1 MLHIGW
7 LLGRCVSYADST
19 STRMAAEKLW
29 SPLSCFQPGLQK
41 DANVALIIL
50 NRPIH
55 DVQPLLKRIWD
66 GAVIRAAADGGAN
79 RLQECMSQED
89 HRYVP
94 DIVSGDFDSV
104 REEVVQYCKERG
116 SDVIHTPDQ
125 NSTDFTKCLKIVVN
139 IVKKKSLAVDSI
151 VVFGAFGGRI
161 DQTIANINTLFLAS
175 AVTDLPVYLL
185 GDDSLACLLLPGRH
199 RIKVDTGLEAE
210 WCGLI
215 PIGTE
220 CKRAST
226 TGLKWNLENQSMQ
239 FGGLV
244 STSNSYAP
252 DAQEVSV
259 STEQPLLWT
268 MGIQTLTS
276 EGHNGSL
283 NYNGS
288 SEQSKQETPES
299 HS

>member
-1 MLHIGW
+1 MGVAIIIIDMRTCCDNSAPQTARKRNL
-7 LLGRCVSYADST
+7 YA
-19 STRMAAEKLW
+19 RHA
-29 SPLSCFQPGLQK
+29 

-89 HRYVP
+89 HRYSSGKILHQLFRGYVP

-139 IVKKKSLAVDSI
+139 IVKKKSLAVDRI

-185 GDDSLACLLLPGRH
+185 GDDSLACLLFP
-199 RIKVDTGLEAE
+199 
-210 WCGLI
+210 
-215 PIGTE
+215 
-220 CKRAST
+220 
-226 TGLKWNLENQSMQ
+226 
-239 FGGLV
+239 FGGMV

-252 DAQEVSV
+252 DAQEVTV

-283 NYNGS
+283 SYNGS
-288 SEQSKQETPES
+288 SEQSKQEVPES
-299 HS
+299 RS